1 MPTHTF
7 AVGQSVV
14 FAFRQRGRPSTTLRI
29 VKQMPIEGSE
39 VYYRVK
45 SADENYERT
54 VAEHDLR
61 AFESTPRK

>member
-1 MPTHTF
+1 MPTHAF

-14 FAFRQRGRPSTTLRI
+14 FAFRQRGRPSSTLRI
-29 VKQMPIEGSE
+29 VKRMPIEGAE
-39 VYYRVK
+39 VFYRVK

-61 AFESTPRK
+61 AFESPAKR